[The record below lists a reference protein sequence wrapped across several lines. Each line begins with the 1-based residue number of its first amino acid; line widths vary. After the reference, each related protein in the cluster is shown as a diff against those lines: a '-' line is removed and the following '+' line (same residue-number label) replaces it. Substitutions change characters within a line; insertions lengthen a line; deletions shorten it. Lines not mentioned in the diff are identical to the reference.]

1 MNFNKDEL
9 VQMVYALGEGDRN
22 CLLAS
27 RIYRQKKF
35 FNPFSQTF
43 LPDILMT
50 TLQRTAKLFRE
61 FWSTQSRHYDFYLIF
76 KQHYQLLRNWRA
88 AMNLQTVYKRM

>member
-22 CLLAS
+22 YLLAS
-27 RIYRQKKF
+27 RIYRQKKN
-35 FNPFSQTF
+35 FNRFSQTF

-61 FWSTQSRHYDFYLIF
+61 F
-76 KQHYQLLRNWRA
+76 
-88 AMNLQTVYKRM
+88 

>member
-9 VQMVYALGEGDRN
+9 VQMVYALGEGDRY

-27 RIYRQKKF
+27 RIYRQKKNFYRF
-35 FNPFSQTF
+35 FQTF

-50 TLQRTAKLFRE
+50 IVRITEQCVCVIDKGFAVPT
-61 FWSTQSRHYDFYLIF
+61 
-76 KQHYQLLRNWRA
+76 
-88 AMNLQTVYKRM
+88 

>member
-9 VQMVYALGEGDRN
+9 VQMVYALGEGDRY

-27 RIYRQKKF
+27 RIYRQKKIFYRF
-35 FNPFSQTF
+35 FQTF

-61 FWSTQSRHYDFYLIF
+61 FLSTQNRHYDFLF
-76 KQHYQLLRNWRA
+76 NF
-88 AMNLQTVYKRM
+88 